1 MRYHAANRFQ
11 TRLAA
16 SVDESQI
23 YFDVE
28 SASGCPE
35 VPFKLTVGT
44 EIVNVI
50 GVVGNT
56 FTVQRGAE
64 GTTPQGHPEGAF
76 VQNRW
81 TAGTYED
88 LWDGVD
94 DLRDNVDDLRDNVE
108 AHEAN
113 TTDAHG
119 IDVIAGDLDAHK
131 AETAENAHKVENIT
145 GLAFPAFQYATLLNS
160 WTAMGDIGVRYRKN
174 AQGVTNVQ
182 IFAKPNSTV
191 DSTNN
196 TFAKLPKGYRPAIRI
211 AIPYHD
217 GARGIVY
224 NGVVIMTDGTVSLQ
238 KPGRDEIR
246 ADGTVSCEFVFIAKG

>member
-11 TRLAA
+11 TRLTA

-88 LWDGVD
+88 LWDDVD
-94 DLRDNVDDLRDNVE
+94 NLRDTVE
-108 AHEAN
+108 AHVDN

-119 IDVIAGDLDAHK
+119 IDDHFDA
-131 AETAENAHKVENIT
+131 TAEDDVHGLLSGGFIIEDFGSNDNGSWVRWSNGLQICWHYFGPVTLDIDDLQSGIYRSALQEHAFPVPFIEPPAIAVSQSTPGSFGTWLVGGCISGSAGRSKWRYRALRMTSGTDVNIT
-145 GLAFPAFQYATLLNS
+145 SVGMFA
-160 WTAMGDIGVRYRKN
+160 IGWWK
-174 AQGVTNVQ
+174 
-182 IFAKPNSTV
+182 
-191 DSTNN
+191 
-196 TFAKLPKGYRPAIRI
+196 
-211 AIPYHD
+211 
-217 GARGIVY
+217 
-224 NGVVIMTDGTVSLQ
+224 
-238 KPGRDEIR
+238 
-246 ADGTVSCEFVFIAKG
+246 

>member
-1 MRYHAANRFQ
+1 
-11 TRLAA
+11 
-16 SVDESQI
+16 VDESQI

-88 LWDGVD
+88 LWDDVD
-94 DLRDNVDDLRDNVE
+94 NLRDTVE
-108 AHEAN
+108 AHVDN

-119 IDVIAGDLDAHK
+119 IDDHFDA
-131 AETAENAHKVENIT
+131 TAEDDVHGLLSGGFIIEDFGSNDNGSWVRWSNGLQVCWGSKTIPGEGWSGSGDKWYLT
-145 GLAFPAFQYATLLNS
+145 GQSLTFPVTFNS
-160 WTAMGDIGVRYRKN
+160 DPSFFGTTQDPAIAAR
-174 AQGVTNVQ
+174 
-182 IFAKPNSTV
+182 S
-191 DSTNN
+191 
-196 TFAKLPKGYRPAIRI
+196 AKLASFNVRTSDVKKMSFNGWGTTSSSFYLHWLAI
-211 AIPYHD
+211 
-217 GARGIVY
+217 GWW
-224 NGVVIMTDGTVSLQ
+224 
-238 KPGRDEIR
+238 K
-246 ADGTVSCEFVFIAKG
+246 

>member
-1 MRYHAANRFQ
+1 MTRYHAANRFQ

-44 EIVNVI
+44 EIVDVI
-50 GVVGNT
+50 GAVGNT

-64 GTTPQGHPEGAF
+64 GTTPQSHPQGAL

-88 LWDGVD
+88 LWDDVD
-94 DLRDNVDDLRDNVE
+94 NLRDNVE
-108 AHEAN
+108 AHVDN

-119 IDVIAGDLDAHK
+119 IDDHITATATDNVHGLKARGALLRLTADKSIPSGTPTVIDWDSPVYDTSNFWSAGNPSRL
-131 AETAENAHKVENIT
+131 TV
-145 GLAFPAFQYATLLNS
+145 P
-160 WTAMGDIGVRYRKN
+160 IGVSK
-174 AQGVTNVQ
+174 V
-182 IFAKPNSTV
+182 
-191 DSTNN
+191 
-196 TFAKLPKGYRPAIRI
+196 
-211 AIPYHD
+211 
-217 GARGIVY
+217 
-224 NGVVIMTDGTVSLQ
+224 
-238 KPGRDEIR
+238 
-246 ADGTVSCEFVFIAKG
+246 